1 MRELNWLRIDNL
13 DWDMKKYIYVNEYNS
28 FLSILIN
35 IIIIV
40 IIINIIVN
48 IIMKMNILLLG
59 LCLNLVLINC
69 SVDENLR
76 YINY

>member
-40 IIINIIVN
+40 NYENEYITFRLVF
-48 IIMKMNILLLG
+48 KLG
-59 LCLNLVLINC
+59 I
-69 SVDENLR
+69 D
-76 YINY
+76 